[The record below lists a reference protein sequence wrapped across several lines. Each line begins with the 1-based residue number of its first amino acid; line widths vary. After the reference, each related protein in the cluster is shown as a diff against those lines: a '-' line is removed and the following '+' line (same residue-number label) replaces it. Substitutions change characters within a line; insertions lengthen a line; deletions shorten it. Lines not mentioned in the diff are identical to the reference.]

1 MVSKMQMYVKESLAV
16 FQSGLF
22 QTNSAVLITKDLVLV
37 TDPGYL
43 PSEIDAIRS
52 YVDQVKGDRPV
63 YLFFTHSNYDH
74 IAGYGAFAE
83 CSVIAGLAFNEQTGQ
98 HYEVE
103 RILKMDDDLYINRP
117 YKIEYP
123 RVDHV
128 IRKEGESLVV
138 GDTILTFYTAYGHN
152 SDGIMC
158 LVEQS
163 QILIT
168 GDYLSDIEFP
178 FVYDSF
184 VAYRNTLSTM
194 KRIAEQYPGLLLL
207 PGHGSV
213 TDQPEEILHRIMVSE
228 QYLELTENLLLHPD
242 EEKLQRFMDDNR
254 YSFKRVLVRRHED
267 NMNVLVKEKAE
278 KKFENIQS

>member
-1 MVSKMQMYVKESLAV
+1 MLKYEKESLAV
-16 FQSGLF
+16 FQSGLY
-22 QTNSAVLITKDLVLV
+22 QTNSAVVVTKDLVLV

-43 PSEIDAIRS
+43 LSEIDAIRS

-63 YLFFTHSNYDH
+63 YLFFTHSNFDH
-74 IAGYGAFAE
+74 IAGYGAFTD
-83 CSVIAGLAFNEQTGQ
+83 CIVIAGEAFNEQTDQ
-98 HYEVE
+98 HHALEI
-103 RILKMDDDLYINRP
+103 ILNRDDDFYINRP
-117 YKIEYP
+117 YKITYP

-138 GDTILTFYTAYGHN
+138 GDTILIFHTAYGHN
-152 SDGIMC
+152 PDGIMC
-158 LVEQS
+158 FVETS
-163 QILIT
+163 QILIV

-184 VAYRNTLSTM
+184 AAYRNTLCTL

-213 TDQPEEILHRIMVSE
+213 TDQPEEIRHRILVSE
-228 QYLELTENLLLHPD
+228 QYLELTEQLLLLPD
-242 EEKLQRFMDDNR
+242 EGKLQRFMDDNH
-254 YSFKRVLVRRHED
+254 YLFKRILARRHED

-278 KKFENIQS
+278 KNQ